1 MMLGARKVQLTL
13 ISLRCLTDILLSFA
27 AACPLPVSCP
37 FAFFLSAL
45 LSFCPAECKD
55 TPASLNFSGI
65 FLFKSMVFKLSAQ
78 GRRTCPTGLC
88 RHRDTIS

>member
-55 TPASLNFSGI
+55 APASFTFSGI

-78 GRRTCPTGLC
+78 SRHTCPTGLY
-88 RHRDTIS
+88 RHRNTIS